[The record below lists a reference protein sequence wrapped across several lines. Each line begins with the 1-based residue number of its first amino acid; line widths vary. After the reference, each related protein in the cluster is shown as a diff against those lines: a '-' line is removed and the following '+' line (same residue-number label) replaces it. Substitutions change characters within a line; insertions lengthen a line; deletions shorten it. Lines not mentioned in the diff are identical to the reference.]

1 MFKIKWILSNEIQ
14 NWDCTWL
21 NMKKMKGTIN
31 WLDVSLFLYVG
42 ADELYTVLCL
52 LLPYTYTYYLL
63 LFYTDERKWKSLFVL
78 KSVGPKMFDFEFACS
93 FFVKKDRPDIGKHA
107 ALLGLK
113 TGGERY
119 LAECLRQTAAHF
131 SYTSAR
137 LNRTFQTHGLM
148 L

>member
-1 MFKIKWILSNEIQ
+1 M
-14 NWDCTWL
+14 
-21 NMKKMKGTIN
+21 
-31 WLDVSLFLYVG
+31 
-42 ADELYTVLCL
+42 
-52 LLPYTYTYYLL
+52 
-63 LFYTDERKWKSLFVL
+63 
-78 KSVGPKMFDFEFACS
+78 
-93 FFVKKDRPDIGKHA
+93 

-148 L
+148 LQFVTLYLTACLSASLDLYKSATGNIEIC